1 MGNRPCAAL
10 CYDID
15 HRKSI
20 HETTK
25 IINKSSALWAKQ
37 LSADFDDEYEPQN
50 HCNNYNGMASHDR
63 RRKES
68 NADSTKRIPNPQ
80 SASVPP
86 PPKPTTPTT
95 SLLQQELATIEP
107 QHTHSSAYYY
117 SGFPTNVRSMSSDTS
132 GREARSE
139 HDLSRRSSTCER
151 EEIGDEISMNRSCSR
166 N

>member
-25 IINKSSALWAKQ
+25 IISKSSALWAKQ

-50 HCNNYNGMASHDR
+50 HCNNYSGIDR

-68 NADSTKRIPNPQ
+68 HAENTKRIRSPQ
-80 SASVPP
+80 SASALP
-86 PPKPTTPTT
+86 PPKQPTTTPIP

-117 SGFPTNVRSMSSDTS
+117 SGFPANVRSMSSDTS